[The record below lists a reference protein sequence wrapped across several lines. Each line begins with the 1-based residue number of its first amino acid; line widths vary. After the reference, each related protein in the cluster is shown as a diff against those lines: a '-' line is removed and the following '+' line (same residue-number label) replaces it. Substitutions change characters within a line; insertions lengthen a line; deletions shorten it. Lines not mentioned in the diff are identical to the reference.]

1 VRFDGARCELD
12 HAGTTPLSN
21 VQGHLMTTDA
31 RKPRRDPNRKVIDAY
46 CSAHGGPRGFTPLVC
61 TKVEDTIII
70 DPHATGGCVLYLDE
84 TAATALFDLLG
95 EWLG

>member
-1 VRFDGARCELD
+1 
-12 HAGTTPLSN
+12 
-21 VQGHLMTTDA
+21 MTTA
-31 RKPRRDPNRKVIDAY
+31 ASSGKPARRDPNRRVIDIY
-46 CSAHGGPRGFTPLVC
+46 CSTHGGARGFTPLVC

-84 TAATALFDLLG
+84 RAASELFDLLA